1 MAVIYLT
8 HPIHGAKV
16 AISEEEA
23 INDSMYGWSRVDDPA
38 MLAEPSY
45 HPLDH
50 DGDGHLGG
58 SLSGENST
66 RRRGRRR
73 AAQEE

>member
-1 MAVIYLT
+1 MAVIYLV

-16 AISEEEA
+16 AISEDEA
-23 INDSMYGWSRVDDPA
+23 MNDGMYGWSRVDNPSE
-38 MLAEPSY
+38 LAEPTH

-50 DGDGHLGG
+50 DGDGHPGG

-73 AAQEE
+73 AAQED

>member
-16 AISEEEA
+16 AISEDEA
-23 INDSMYGWSRVDDPA
+23 MADSMYGWSRVDDP
-38 MLAEPSY
+38 LEPAR

-50 DGDGHLGG
+50 DGDGRPGG
-58 SLSGENST
+58 SPTGENST

-73 AAQEE
+73 AEQED

>member
-1 MAVIYLT
+1 MAAIYLT
-8 HPIHGAKV
+8 HPLHGAKV

-23 INDSMYGWSRVDDPA
+23 NYDEANGWDRFTLDEVKPTR
-38 MLAEPSY
+38 

-50 DGDGHLGG
+50 DGDGQLGG
-58 SLSGENST
+58 SLPGENST

-73 AAQEE
+73 STQED

>member
-1 MAVIYLT
+1 MAVIYMT
-8 HPIHGAKV
+8 HPLHGAKV

-38 MLAEPSY
+38 MLSEEPVEE
-45 HPLDH
+45 PAP
-50 DGDGHLGG
+50 
-58 SLSGENST
+58 
-66 RRRGRRR
+66 RRRSRVR

>member
-1 MAVIYLT
+1 MAVIYLV
-8 HPIHGAKV
+8 HPRHGAKV

-38 MLAEPSY
+38 MLSEEIEEEPA
-45 HPLDH
+45 P
-50 DGDGHLGG
+50 
-58 SLSGENST
+58 
-66 RRRGRRR
+66 RRRSRVR

>member
-16 AISEEEA
+16 AISEDEA
-23 INDSMYGWSRVDDPA
+23 MNDSMYGWSRVT
-38 MLAEPSY
+38 LAEIAEEP

-50 DGDGHLGG
+50 DGDGRLGG
-58 SLSGENST
+58 SLPGEKST
-66 RRRGRRR
+66 RRRSRRS
-73 AAQEE
+73 AEQED

>member
-23 INDSMYGWSRVDDPA
+23 MNDSMYGWSRVDDPA
-38 MLAEPSY
+38 I
-45 HPLDH
+45 
-50 DGDGHLGG
+50 
-58 SLSGENST
+58 ST
-66 RRRGRRR
+66 EEYAPAPRRRSRTV
-73 AAQEE
+73 QED

>member
-1 MAVIYLT
+1 MAVIYLV

-16 AISEEEA
+16 AISEDEA
-23 INDSMYGWSRVDDPA
+23 MNDSMYGWERVTLDEVAPA
-38 MLAEPSY
+38 R

-50 DGDGHLGG
+50 DGDGRLGG
-58 SLSGENST
+58 SLPGEKST
-66 RRRGRRR
+66 RRRSRP

>member
-1 MAVIYLT
+1 MAVIYMV
-8 HPIHGAKV
+8 HHRHGAKV

-23 INDSMYGWSRVDDPA
+23 AFDEMYGWERVELDEIAPT
-38 MLAEPSY
+38 P

-50 DGDGHLGG
+50 DGDGRLGG
-58 SLSGENST
+58 SLPGEKST
-66 RRRGRRR
+66 RRRSRP

>member
-1 MAVIYLT
+1 MAVIYMT
-8 HPIHGAKV
+8 HPLHGAKV

-23 INDSMYGWSRVDDPA
+23 INDSMYGWERYTLDEVKPTH
-38 MLAEPSY
+38 

-58 SLSGENST
+58 SLPGENST
-66 RRRGRRR
+66 RRRSR
-73 AAQEE
+73 ARVVQED

>member
-23 INDSMYGWSRVDDPA
+23 MNDSMYGWSRVDDPA
-38 MLAEPSY
+38 IPTEEYAPA
-45 HPLDH
+45 P
-50 DGDGHLGG
+50 
-58 SLSGENST
+58 
-66 RRRGRRR
+66 RRRSRTV
-73 AAQEE
+73 QED

>member
-16 AISEEEA
+16 AISEDEA
-23 INDSMYGWSRVDDPA
+23 MNDSVYGWSRVDDRLDPA
-38 MLAEPSY
+38 P

-58 SLSGENST
+58 SLPGEHAT

-73 AAQEE
+73 AEQED

>member
-1 MAVIYLT
+1 MAVIYLV

-16 AISEEEA
+16 AISEDEA
-23 INDSMYGWSRVDDPA
+23 MNDAMYGWERVTLEEVAPA
-38 MLAEPSY
+38 P

-58 SLSGENST
+58 SLPGEKST
-66 RRRGRRR
+66 RRRSRP

>member
-16 AISEEEA
+16 AISEDEA
-23 INDSMYGWSRVDDPA
+23 MNDSMYGWSRVDNP
-38 MLAEPSY
+38 LEAEEP

-50 DGDGHLGG
+50 DGDGRLGG
-58 SLSGENST
+58 SLPGEKST
-66 RRRGRRR
+66 RRRSRP
-73 AAQEE
+73 APQEE

>member
-23 INDSMYGWSRVDDPA
+23 MNDSMYGWDRYDPEEV
-38 MLAEPSY
+38 EPAH

-50 DGDGHLGG
+50 DGDGHPGG

-66 RRRGRRR
+66 RRRGRLRV
-73 AAQEE
+73 AQEG